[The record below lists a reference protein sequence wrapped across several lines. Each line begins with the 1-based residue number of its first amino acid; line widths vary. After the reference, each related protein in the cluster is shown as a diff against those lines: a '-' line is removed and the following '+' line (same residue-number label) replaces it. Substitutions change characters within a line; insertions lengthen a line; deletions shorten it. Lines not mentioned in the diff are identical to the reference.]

1 MAIFQNYS
9 GLTSLTPQNLI
20 LDAGMFWVGINE
32 TALRATGLA
41 DALDTPW
48 SYDNGY
54 AVQTITPTKLGA
66 TRGGAT
72 FDLQKEERQIEVNG
86 ARVPLM
92 GMDRV
97 DSMMPMLSV
106 TLLEM
111 ANVATM
117 VRTIGQAYQ
126 TDTTSGYTEVVP
138 KIDVDLTDY
147 ISNVALIA
155 RTSRTGDDRPVIIVV
170 RNAKIVENAPFEFE
184 DPGEVATEASFR
196 GATPCDDAFSVPCSI
211 YIPILAGSGS

>member
-9 GLTSLTPQNLI
+9 GLTAMTPQNLI

-41 DALDTPW
+41 DALTTVW
-48 SYDNGY
+48 SYNNG
-54 AVQTITPTKLGA
+54 ASTVSVTPSKLGA

-72 FDLQKEERQIEVNG
+72 FDIQKEERQIEVNG
-86 ARVPLM
+86 ARLPLM

-111 ANVATM
+111 ANVETM
-117 VRTIGQAYQ
+117 VRTIGQA
-126 TDTTSGYTEVVP
+126 TLVDSASEYTEIIP

-147 ISNVALIA
+147 LPNVALIT
-155 RTSRTGDDRPVIIVV
+155 RTSRTGDDRPVIIVI
-170 RNAKIVENAPFEFE
+170 RNAKIVENAPYSFE
-184 DPGEVATEASFR
+184 DPGEVATEVSFR
-196 GATPCDDAFSVPCSI
+196 GATPCDDAFNVPCSI
-211 YIPILAGSGS
+211 YIPILAGS